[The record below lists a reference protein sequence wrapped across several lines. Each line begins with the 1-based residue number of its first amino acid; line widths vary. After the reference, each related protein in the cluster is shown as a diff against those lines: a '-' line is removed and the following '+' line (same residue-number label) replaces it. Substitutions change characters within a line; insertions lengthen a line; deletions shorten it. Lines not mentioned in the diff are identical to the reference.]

1 MYVDRA
7 MGNLAP
13 GSVFRSLRGI
23 VAAVNLHSYF
33 HIVDILYVAF
43 GIYE

>member
-7 MGNLAP
+7 IGNLAP
-13 GSVFRSLRGI
+13 GSVFRPLRGI
-23 VAAVNLHSYF
+23 GAAVNLHSYV
-33 HIVDILYVAF
+33 HIMDKLHVAF

>member
-1 MYVDRA
+1 MYVDRTRR
-7 MGNLAP
+7 NLAA
-13 GSVFRSLRGI
+13 GSVFQPLLGNG
-23 VAAVNLHSYF
+23 AAVNLHSYV